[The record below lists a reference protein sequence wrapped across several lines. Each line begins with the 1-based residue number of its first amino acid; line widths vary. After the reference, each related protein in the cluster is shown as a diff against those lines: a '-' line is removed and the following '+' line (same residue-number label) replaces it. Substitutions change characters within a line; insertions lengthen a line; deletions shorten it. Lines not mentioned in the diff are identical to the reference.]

1 LIYSE
6 KSIIKFRDIIFLKG
20 IYISVEKDTQEIKWM
35 NLRGKARTKSLKNA
49 SVEFKPAENE
59 LVHHFKLKDFSSEG
73 FGILV
78 LKDSKVLKH
87 IKPGNVL
94 TMMYHSNRTQNDPVT
109 HQTEIKHISEPE
121 SGTYQG
127 HLVVGLLILE

>member
-1 LIYSE
+1 
-6 KSIIKFRDIIFLKG
+6 
-20 IYISVEKDTQEIKWM
+20 VEKDTEEIKWM
-35 NLRGKARTKSLKNA
+35 DLRGEVRTENLNNA
-49 SVEFKPAENE
+49 SVEFKPGENE

-78 LKDSKVLKH
+78 RKDSKVLKH

-94 TMMYHSNRTQNDPVT
+94 TMRYYSNGAQSNPVT
-109 HQTEIKHISEPE
+109 HHTQIKHISEPE
-121 SGTYQG
+121 PGTYQG